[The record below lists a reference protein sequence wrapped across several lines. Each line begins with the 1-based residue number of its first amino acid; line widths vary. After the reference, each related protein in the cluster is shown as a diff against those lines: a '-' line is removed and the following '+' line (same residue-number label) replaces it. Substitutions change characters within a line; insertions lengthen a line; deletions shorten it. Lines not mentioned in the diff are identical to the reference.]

1 MMDNLSTEKTD
12 RELQKNKA
20 RFILNQGAF
29 MGLALAG
36 VFWFTQVTG
45 LETSFL
51 NNVLTWLVYIGF
63 IHISMVRYRQNYLG
77 GLLGYGQGVW
87 LGTRMGMLAGIILGA
102 WMFLYMKV
110 INPGYTDELIVQMQE
125 SYLSMGM
132 SENEVA
138 QMEDLFS
145 LVANPA
151 LMITSGVFGA
161 GFTALL
167 FSLIIAIFQRRR
179 PQDPFSNAM
188 KNIE

>member
-1 MMDNLSTEKTD
+1 MDDLSTEKTD
-12 RELQKNKA
+12 RELQRNKA

-36 VFWFTQVTG
+36 VFWFLQMTG

-51 NNVLTWLVYIGF
+51 DSVLNWLVYIGF
-63 IHISMVRYRQNYLG
+63 IHISMVRYRQNFMG
-77 GLLGYGQGVW
+77 GSLEYGQGVW
-87 LGTRMGMLAGIILGA
+87 LGTRMGMLAGIVLGA

-110 INPGYTDELIVQMQE
+110 INPGYTDELILQMQE
-125 SYLSMGM
+125 AYLAMGM

-138 QMEDLFS
+138 QMEDIFS

-151 LMITSGVFGA
+151 LMILSGILGS
-161 GFTALL
+161 GFTGLL
-167 FSLIIAIFQRRR
+167 LSLIIAIFQRRR

>member
-1 MMDNLSTEKTD
+1 MDDLSTEKAD
-12 RELQKNKA
+12 RELKKSKA

-36 VFWFTQVTG
+36 AFWFLQITG
-45 LETSFL
+45 LEKSFL
-51 NNVLTWLVYIGF
+51 NNVLTWLIYIGF
-63 IHISMVRYRQNYLG
+63 IHISMVRYRQNFLG
-77 GLLGYGQGVW
+77 GSLFYGQGVW
-87 LGTRMGMLAGIILGA
+87 LGTRIGMLAGVVLGG

-110 INPGYTDELIVQMQE
+110 INPGYTDDLIVQMQE
-125 SYLSMGM
+125 TYLAMGM

-138 QMEDLFS
+138 RMEDTLT
-145 LVANPA
+145 LVANPV
-151 LMITSGVFGA
+151 LMILSGILGA
-161 GFTALL
+161 GFTGLL